1 MNFDKLV
8 TKILQESKSRLPIL
22 DGEREIYIRSVSME
36 DGMCFGT
43 FDREDEYN
51 TQEWDDDYED
61 YGATVI
67 CTTQHFSEAL
77 KVLDDAFK
85 DEENYSPYISRK
97 PGPLP
102 TEAVE
107 KITKDL
113 GYLQGTWK
121 IISDLSNSN
130 CFMIGVEVDSEY
142 YRVQGVKDVA
152 ADIAKETGESDI
164 SDW

>member
-8 TKILQESKSRLPIL
+8 TKILQENKSRLPIL
-22 DGEREIYIRSVSME
+22 DGEREIYIRSVSLE
-36 DGMCFGT
+36 NGMCFGT
-43 FDREDEYN
+43 FDREVDYN
-51 TQEWDDDYED
+51 IQEWDDDYDD

-67 CTTQHFSEAL
+67 CTTKNFKEAL
-77 KVLDDAFK
+77 NVLDDAFK

-102 TEAVE
+102 AEAVE

-121 IISDLSNSN
+121 VINDLSNST
-130 CFMIGVEVDSEY
+130 CLMIGVDVDLDY

-152 ADIAKETGESDI
+152 TDIAKQTGESDI

>member
-22 DGEREIYIRSVSME
+22 DGEREIYIRIVSIE
-36 DGMCFGT
+36 NGMCFGT
-43 FDREDEYN
+43 FDREDEHN
-51 TQEWDDDYED
+51 TQEWDYDYED

-67 CTTQHFSEAL
+67 CTTQDLTEAL
-77 KVLDDAFK
+77 NVLDDAFK

-121 IISDLSNSN
+121 VISDLSNSN
-130 CFMIGVEVDSEY
+130 CFMIGVEVDLDHY
-142 YRVQGVKDVA
+142 KHQGIRNLA